1 MKRFTL
7 HTVLGRSLMLLLS
20 LVMAMPADAQSKVF
34 KDAAAVEGVTAVYIS
49 PSLLKLGA
57 DVGRLG
63 YGVDDAV
70 SELSGLEVISTE
82 YDETRHRK
90 VRELGN
96 KVIET
101 LGLELVI
108 DVSEEIGKAR
118 LYANLTGDGA
128 MADRIVLELDKEF
141 TSYTLIYVSGKID
154 ISRLMK
160 DNLSIR

>member
-1 MKRFTL
+1 MKI
-7 HTVLGRSLMLLLS
+7 TVKKIISLLLFFA
-20 LVMAMPADAQSKVF
+20 VAGMAAAQSKVF
-34 KDAAAVEGVTAVYIS
+34 REPASVAGVTAVYIS

-63 YGVDDAV
+63 YGMDDAV
-70 SELSGLEVISTE
+70 SELTGLEVISTE
-82 YDETRHRK
+82 YDEARHRK

-96 KVIET
+96 KVIGD

-108 DVSEEIGKAR
+108 DINEENSTAR
-118 LYANLTGDGA
+118 LYANLTGEDA

-160 DNLSIR
+160 DNLNF